1 MYRASK
7 DQEKDRPLKI
17 GRWQVLISKGTYK
30 AYLMYWEDE
39 WISIPVP
46 GILKVYTEALTE
58 FTHLHCPDNLNNTI

>member
-1 MYRASK
+1 MYKARK

-30 AYLMYWEDE
+30 FPYWQDE

-46 GILKVYTEALTE
+46 GILKVYVEALTE
-58 FTHLHCPDNLNNTI
+58 FSHLYCPDNLNNTI

>member
-1 MYRASK
+1 MYRARK

-46 GILKVYTEALTE
+46 GILKVYTEA
-58 FTHLHCPDNLNNTI
+58 